1 MRMNFDLIRKGI
13 LAAVLISFPALL
25 YAGSAEDL
33 LAKGEKLFFS
43 YNEDLSRI
51 QESMKIFEEAFQ
63 QDPKDIKPL
72 LLLSRAWLTYGD
84 DIPQNKEEREGAYLK
99 GKEWAKKALKIDD
112 KSAQAHFWYFAN
124 MGRIQQL
131 KNVFNNIIAIA
142 EIRKHILKAYELDPK
157 EVMIVDGL
165 GAFYCE
171 LPTLFGGSLKKAE
184 NYQRKAIAM
193 DPNYSLA
200 YCDLAETL
208 FRQERY
214 TDALGTAKKVFTI
227 EHPTYYADW
236 AIWDKA
242 VAEKLIKEIEEE
254 MAKKAAH

>member
-1 MRMNFDLIRKGI
+1 MIFHGRFFIAALPKAMDI
-13 LAAVLISFPALL
+13 LL
-25 YAGSAEDL
+25 
-33 LAKGEKLFFS
+33 
-43 YNEDLSRI
+43 
-51 QESMKIFEEAFQ
+51 FEEPFQ
-63 QDPKDIKPL
+63 QDPKNIKPL
-72 LLLSRAWLTYGD
+72 LMLSRALLTYAD
-84 DIPQNKEEREGAYLK
+84 DIPKDKEEREQGYLK
-99 GKEWAKKALKIDD
+99 GKEWAKKALKMDD
-112 KSAQAHFWYFAN
+112 KSAGAHFWYFAN

-208 FRQERY
+208 LRQERY
-214 TDALGTAKKVFTI
+214 QEALETAKKVFTI
-227 EHPTYYADW
+227 ERPTYYADW
-236 AIWDKA
+236 AIWDKV
-242 VAEKLIKEIEEE
+242 VAEDLIKEIEAE
-254 MAKKAAH
+254 MAKKASR